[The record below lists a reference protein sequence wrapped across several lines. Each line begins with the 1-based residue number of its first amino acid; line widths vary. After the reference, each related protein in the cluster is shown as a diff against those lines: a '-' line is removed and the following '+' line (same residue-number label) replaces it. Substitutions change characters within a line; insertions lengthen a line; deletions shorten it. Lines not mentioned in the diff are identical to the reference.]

1 MVSRRPSKRV
11 VTGLRAGTLNTRLSL
26 QRKTGKDELGQPTNT
41 WTEYAQ
47 VWGSVLQLKGVEKVA
62 GGTSVD
68 TASGS
73 IRIRYR
79 TDVTNGDRVVALSA
93 DGQIFNINSVMPNAA
108 SREYTDLVVTE
119 NANQGG

>member
-1 MVSRRPSKRV
+1 MASRRPSARV

-26 QRKTGKDELGQPTNT
+26 QRKAGRDALGQPLNN
-41 WTEYAQ
+41 WTEYGQ
-47 VWGSVLQLKGVEKVA
+47 VWGAVVQIRGVEKVT

-68 TASGS
+68 SASAS

-79 TDVTNGDRVVALSA
+79 TDVTNGDRVVALGA
-93 DGQIFNINSVMPNAA
+93 DNQIFNINSVMPNAA
-108 SREYTDLVVTE
+108 SREYTDLVCTE

>member
-1 MVSRRPSKRV
+1 MASRRPSTRV
-11 VTGLRAGTLNTRLSL
+11 VTGLRAGTLNTYLSL
-26 QRKTGKDELGQPTNT
+26 QRKTGRDALGQPTNT

-47 VWGSVLQLKGVEKVA
+47 VWGAIVQIRGVEKVT

-68 TASGS
+68 SASAS

-79 TDVTNGDRVVALSA
+79 TDVTNADRAVALNA
-93 DGQIFNINSVMPNAA
+93 DGQIFNINSVMPNVA
-108 SREYTDLVVTE
+108 SREYADLVCTQ

>member
-1 MVSRRPSKRV
+1 MASRRPSTRI

-26 QRKTGKDELGQPTNT
+26 QRKSGKDELGQPLNT

-47 VWGSVLQLKGVEKVA
+47 VWGAVLQLKGVEKVT

-119 NANQGG
+119 NANNG

>member
-11 VTGLRAGTLNTRLSL
+11 VTGVRAGLLNTRLSL
-26 QRKTGKDELGQPTNT
+26 QRKSGRDELGQPLNT

-47 VWGSVLQLKGVEKVA
+47 VWGSVAQLHGIETVA
-62 GGTSVD
+62 GGTSID
-68 TASGS
+68 SASAS

-79 TDVTNGDRVVALSA
+79 TDVTNGDRIVALSA

-108 SREYTDLVVTE
+108 TREYTDLVCTE